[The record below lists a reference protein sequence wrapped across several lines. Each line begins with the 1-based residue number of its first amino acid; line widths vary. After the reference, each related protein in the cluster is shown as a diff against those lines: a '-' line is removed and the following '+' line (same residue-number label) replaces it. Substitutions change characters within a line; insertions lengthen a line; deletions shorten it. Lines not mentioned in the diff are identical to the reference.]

1 MLRQRIMYSVM
12 LITDIIVFIFTNTR
26 PPLIA
31 ALVMIILPLISYAV
45 LLLITASLKIECD
58 IGKRTE
64 TNTELWAEIKI
75 ASRINIYPGM
85 MSFKRTIESV
95 MFGNKDIVYLECEPK
110 NKKKPISVRF
120 LTPMCGMHSFI
131 VEDFKIYDALKL
143 FSFNQRFYFKK
154 NVMVY
159 PQPVEMNVLRKK
171 SSSIEN
177 DGVIY
182 DKYRKGNDKT
192 EIFDLRDYEKGDDRR
207 SIHWKLSS
215 KLNKTVVR
223 EFSRPNNYKTMIL
236 CDLALKFNKN
246 EIGYEAVS
254 NNIAIAT
261 SISMD
266 MTKKGIEHSVCLLGE
281 NVSQVVEISGMGD
294 EVRLKN
300 GILSVPLSKKEFNT
314 VLFFINMIGNFNV
327 SRLIYVTNNYDRES
341 IKILAK
347 YTDVTIIITSDD
359 DKNTYERNGDIEL
372 VSFGSKRLYQSSH
385 NIEV

>member
-1 MLRQRIMYSVM
+1 
-12 LITDIIVFIFTNTR
+12 
-26 PPLIA
+26 
-31 ALVMIILPLISYAV
+31 
-45 LLLITASLKIECD
+45 
-58 IGKRTE
+58 
-64 TNTELWAEIKI
+64 
-75 ASRINIYPGM
+75 
-85 MSFKRTIESV
+85 
-95 MFGNKDIVYLECEPK
+95 
-110 NKKKPISVRF
+110 
-120 LTPMCGMHSFI
+120 
-131 VEDFKIYDALKL
+131 
-143 FSFNQRFYFKK
+143 
-154 NVMVY
+154 
-159 PQPVEMNVLRKK
+159 MNVLRKK

-254 NNIAIAT
+254 DNIAIAT